1 MVSTRDLIRQC
12 LNLALQRIFAGVNGI
27 RHGGSEE
34 SIDAVRRQSSTWV
47 TDRFTES
54 ADVPD
59 RPHSSV
65 SASGQQADA
74 KKPTGRRSAQKYEID
89 KPNNEHQRT
98 PLKIEGT
105 QKHESDYRFRCFR
118 CGCAQ
123 RPFKGRAK
131 SRYMGFTVKMFDCVG
146 SE

>member
-1 MVSTRDLIRQC
+1 MVSTRDLIGQR

-59 RPHSSV
+59 RPSHRIV

-74 KKPTGRRSAQKYEID
+74 KKPTGRRSAQKCETD
-89 KPNNEHQRT
+89 KPNNERLSRLRELERT
-98 PLKIEGT
+98 KVSIVLGVAVRKDLSTT
-105 QKHESDYRFRCFR
+105 QTLITS
-118 CGCAQ
+118 
-123 RPFKGRAK
+123 
-131 SRYMGFTVKMFDCVG
+131 
-146 SE
+146 